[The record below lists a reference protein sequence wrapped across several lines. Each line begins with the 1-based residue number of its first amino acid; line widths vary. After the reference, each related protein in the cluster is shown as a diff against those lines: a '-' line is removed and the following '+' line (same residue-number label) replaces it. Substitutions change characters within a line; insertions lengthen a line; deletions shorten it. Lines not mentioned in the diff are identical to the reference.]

1 MNLKALYD
9 LKERLEYSAIA
20 GTGLLKEDF
29 RLKRTVDNLAPLASA
44 SPVFAKI
51 SASAG
56 KLLEASEKELSKQLL
71 DVLSLVDAV
80 IYTQGKKIVPLL
92 KDGFEPC
99 GKKDMV
105 RRAMLIREL
114 AGVDENDWYIKILP
128 ETQKEILEIII
139 KALGEDSNNEK
150 LILELYNTEK
160 GKAKEAVLYAL
171 AKINSQDG
179 KYTPLELSHLIDF
192 QNVLVGK
199 YSAQVYD
206 LWIWIAEQMSK
217 FNN

>member
-105 RRAMLIREL
+105 RRAMLIKEL
-114 AGVDENDWYIKILP
+114 AGVDE
-128 ETQKEILEIII
+128 
-139 KALGEDSNNEK
+139 K
-150 LILELYNTEK
+150 L
-160 GKAKEAVLYAL
+160 
-171 AKINSQDG
+171 
-179 KYTPLELSHLIDF
+179 F
-192 QNVLVGK
+192 VGK
-199 YSAQVYD
+199 YIKSHPLNCRCDTFVNITSPTQLQDGTTYDSINIIHRIYMKSIEIYSGILVFSSISSSQVSVRFSEVVNFSFTGYEKFFPIFWKPYSIKLD
-206 LWIWIAEQMSK
+206 LGI
-217 FNN
+217 